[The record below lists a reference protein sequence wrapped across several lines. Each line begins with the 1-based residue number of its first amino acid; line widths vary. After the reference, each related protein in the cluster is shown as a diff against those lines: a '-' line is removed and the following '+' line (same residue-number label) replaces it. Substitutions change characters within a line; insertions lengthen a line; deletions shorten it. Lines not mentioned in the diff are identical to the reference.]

1 MMMNCDKYY
10 KKEND
15 GSYNLRFLNTK
26 GYSIEEIKEIFSV
39 YGEVLA
45 VNISG
50 DQFGLRFVKY
60 RTLDEIIR
68 CFDGLRK
75 SNFIKFVPEKSKSNL
90 MRKRSKSNDSNQIAK
105 KENPCSGIVD
115 VNKQFISNLH
125 DRSSCLVPMTEA
137 STSNLETDQ
146 GNISD
151 KAHICLNI
159 NAQDAMYNKY
169 RMQLMISATNS

>member
-1 MMMNCDKYY
+1 MNCDKYY

-26 GYSIEEIKEIFSV
+26 GYNIEEIKKIFSA

-50 DQFGLRFVKY
+50 DHFGLRFVKY

-68 CFDGLRK
+68 CFEGLRK

-90 MRKRSKSNDSNQIAK
+90 MRKRSKSNDSNQTTK
-105 KENPCSGIVD
+105 KENTSSGIVD
-115 VNKQFISNLH
+115 VSRQFVSNLH
-125 DRSSCLVPMTEA
+125 DRNSVTMTEA
-137 STSNLETDQ
+137 SSSNLETDQ

-151 KAHICLNI
+151 KTHIC
-159 NAQDAMYNKY
+159 
-169 RMQLMISATNS
+169 